1 MHKSVPRAEDGMT
14 NRFRSFVG
22 DRSLAVFVVLA
33 CAFSWWLVPVAG
45 NPLGSGPCIAALVVL
60 WLSKG
65 WPGVRD
71 LLRQIVKWRVS
82 WKWYALAVLLPITA
96 AVVAAVVTVRLGAP
110 APTASELSAWT
121 DIVPFFFFA
130 LLVPLLG
137 PWEEPGFRGFALSKS
152 METRSVLVASLMVA
166 VIIVFWHLPLFL
178 IGDIPAA
185 DVVLILAAGVVF
197 GALVVGSG
205 GSVLVAM
212 VMHATSNAVSGE
224 YISQMFTG
232 QDAATLGWIRAG
244 VWCLFAVA
252 ALIIGG
258 RRFWTHPPQRPAT
271 SIARAGGAGAE
282 DS

>member
-1 MHKSVPRAEDGMT
+1 M
-14 NRFRSFVG
+14 NRSRSFVTNH
-22 DRSLAVFVVLA
+22 SLAVFVVLA

-45 NPLGSGPCIAALVVL
+45 AMLGGGPCIAALVVL
-60 WLSKG
+60 SLSKG

-82 WKWYALAVLLPITA
+82 WKWYAAALLLPTTA
-96 AVVAAVVTVRLGAP
+96 AVGAAVATVGLGAP

-121 DIVPFFFFA
+121 EPALFFLIA
-130 LLVPLLG
+130 LLVPLLFG
-137 PWEEPGFRGFALSKS
+137 PWEEPGFRGFALSKL
-152 METRSVLVASLMVA
+152 MQTRSVLAASLMVA

-178 IGDIPAA
+178 LGDIPAA

-205 GSVLVAM
+205 GSVLIAM
-212 VMHATSNAVSGE
+212 IMHAANNAVSGE

-244 VWCLFAVA
+244 IWCLFAVA

-258 RRFWTHPPQRPAT
+258 RRFWTQAPQKAAT
-271 SIARAGGAGAE
+271 PVAPVEART
-282 DS
+282 